1 MPDANNESDAVQGR
15 SMGRYQGQP
24 SGAIKNIAIGNGA
37 SQIKAVL
44 SNFGSV
50 LGVEAD
56 EWWDSA
62 IRE

>member
-1 MPDANNESDAVQGR
+1 
-15 SMGRYQGQP
+15 MGRYQGQP

-37 SQIKAVL
+37 SQIKAVS